1 MLAEDFDPM
10 TKFDVTKHALVH
22 KHTKLSDKEQ
32 KELFEKYAIDL
43 QNLPRIYIKDSAIL
57 HLELKEGDIIK
68 ISRNSHTAGNT
79 VFYRRVVE

>member
-1 MLAEDFDPM
+1 MT
-10 TKFDVTKHALVH
+10 TKFDVTKHVLVP

-43 QNLPRIYIKDSAIL
+43 QNLPRIYIKDPAIL
-57 HLELKEGDIIK
+57 HLDLKEGDIIK
-68 ISRNSHTAGNT
+68 ISRNSPTAGET